1 LSALQKGNKMTVKE
15 LIKKLSELNPET
27 KVLILG
33 QGIKEGVV
41 SDATDIKK
49 VLHYYSDI
57 YCDDKEAIEMCAA
70 ENLSLND
77 VVIY

>member
-49 VLHYYSDI
+49 SITL
-57 YCDDKEAIEMCAA
+57 
-70 ENLSLND
+70 LF
-77 VVIY
+77 